1 MDGYLTAEVSA
12 SALARN
18 LATLRALV
26 PEGTAIWPVVKA
38 DAYGHGLA
46 TVLPVLAPRVEGLA
60 VATASEA
67 MQLRALG
74 FDKPLLAFFSVL
86 GFVDPAEGRD
96 AVEAL
101 VASGTTLTVT
111 SLGEARYLAEAVRPM
126 GRRARV
132 HLKIDTGMARGGV
145 WYQQAAELLAWLR
158 AAEALE
164 LTGAYTH
171 FATAD
176 EEDDHFVGEQLARFH
191 GVLEAGGGGAGL
203 VLHAANSAALL
214 GHPESHL
221 DLVRPGI
228 AVFGVRPA
236 PHVGRETELFPALRL
251 KARLMAVK
259 SVPAGTSASYGHDY
273 TFDREARVG
282 LVPVGYGDGY
292 LFALGNR
299 GTVRVLGA
307 DAPIRGRVTMD
318 QIIVDLSEIPEAAVG
333 DEVEIL
339 SPSPDA
345 PHSAAG
351 LAARAGTIPYEILT
365 RLGPRVRRV
374 LVD

>member
-18 LATLRALV
+18 LGVLRALV
-26 PEGTAIWPVVKA
+26 PEGTGLWPVVKA

-96 AVEAL
+96 AVAAL

-111 SLGEARYLAEAVRPM
+111 SADEMRFLAEAVRPL
-126 GRRARV
+126 GRRARI

-145 WYQQAAELLAWLR
+145 WHEEAPALLGLLR
-158 AAEALE
+158 AEEAFR

-176 EEDDHFVGEQLARFH
+176 EEDDAFVGVQLERFH
-191 GVLEAGGGGAGL
+191 AALAAAGGAEGL
-203 VLHAANSAALL
+203 TLHAANSAALL
-214 GHPESHL
+214 EHPESHL
-221 DLVRPGI
+221 DLVRPGL
-228 AVFGVRPA
+228 AVYGVRPA
-236 PHVGRETELFPALRL
+236 PHVGLDVELVPALRL

-259 SVPAGTSASYGHDY
+259 SVPAGTSASYGQAY
-273 TFDREARVG
+273 TFERPARVG

-292 LFALGNR
+292 LFALSNR
-299 GTVRVLGA
+299 STVRVLGA
-307 DAPIRGRVTMD
+307 DAPVRGRVTMD
-318 QIIVDLSEIPEAAVG
+318 QIIVELTDVPEARVG

-339 SPSPDA
+339 STCETD
-345 PHSAAG
+345 PHSASG

>member
-18 LATLRALV
+18 LETLRALL
-26 PEGTAIWPVVKA
+26 PAGTQMWPVVKA

-46 TVLPVLAPRVEGLA
+46 TVLPVLAPRVDGLA

-67 MQLRALG
+67 MRLRALG
-74 FDKPLLAFFSVL
+74 FDKPLLAFFSLL
-86 GFVDPAEGRD
+86 GFVDPGEGRE
-96 AVEAL
+96 ALAAL
-101 VASGTTLTVT
+101 VASGTTLTVA
-111 SLGEARYLAEAVRPM
+111 SLEEARYLAAEVRPL

-132 HLKIDTGMARGGV
+132 HLEIDTGMVRGGV
-145 WYQQAAELLAWLR
+145 WHREAPELLAWLR
-158 AAEALE
+158 QEETLE
-164 LTGAYTH
+164 LAGAYTH

-176 EEDDHFVGEQLARFH
+176 VEGTPFVAEQLARFRAA
-191 GVLEAGGGGAGL
+191 LAAGGGADGL
-203 VLHAANSAALL
+203 TLHAANSAAILD
-214 GHPESHL
+214 HPESHL
-221 DLVRPGI
+221 DLVRPGVV
-228 AVFGVRPA
+228 VFGVRPA
-236 PHVGRETELFPALRL
+236 PHVGRAVELTPALRL
-251 KARLMAVK
+251 KARLMVVK
-259 SVPAGTSASYGHDY
+259 DVPAGAAASYGQAY
-273 TFDREARVG
+273 TFERPARVG

-292 LFALGNR
+292 LYALSDR
-299 GTVRVLGA
+299 ATVRILGA
-307 DAPIRGRVTMD
+307 DAPVRGRVTMD
-318 QIIVDLSEIPEAAVG
+318 QIIVELTEIPEARVG

-339 SPSPDA
+339 SPRESD

>member
-74 FDKPLLAFFSVL
+74 FDKPLLAFLSVL

-101 VASGTTLTVT
+101 VASGSTLTVT
-111 SLGEARYLAEAVRPM
+111 SLDEARYLAEAVRPM

-145 WYQQAAELLAWLR
+145 WYQQAPELLAWLR
-158 AAEALE
+158 AEAALE

-176 EEDDHFVGEQLARFH
+176 EEDDRFVGEQLARFH
-191 GVLEAGGGGAGL
+191 SVLEAGGGGQGL

-214 GHPESHL
+214 GRPESHL

-236 PHVGRETELFPALRL
+236 PHVGRGVELEPALRL

-259 SVPAGTSASYGHDY
+259 DVPAGTSASYGHAY
-273 TFDREARVG
+273 TFERQARVG

-292 LFALGNR
+292 LVALSDR
-299 GTVRVLGA
+299 ATVRVLGA
-307 DAPIRGRVTMD
+307 DAPVRGRVTMD
-318 QIIVDLSEIPEAAVG
+318 QIIVELTGIPEAAVG

-339 SPSPDA
+339 SPNPDD

>member
-1 MDGYLTAEVSA
+1 
-12 SALARN
+12 
-18 LATLRALV
+18 
-26 PEGTAIWPVVKA
+26 
-38 DAYGHGLA
+38 
-46 TVLPVLAPRVEGLA
+46 VLPVLAPRVDGLA

-67 MQLRALG
+67 MRLRLLG
-74 FDKPLLAFFSVL
+74 FEKPLLAFFSVL
-86 GFVDPAEGRD
+86 GFVDPAEGR
-96 AVEAL
+96 EALAEL

-111 SLGEARYLAEAVRPM
+111 SLDEARYLAEAVRSLP
-126 GRRARV
+126 RAAQV

-145 WYQQAAELLAWLR
+145 WYEEAPELLAWLR
-158 AAEALE
+158 RAETLE
-164 LTGAYTH
+164 ITGAYTH

-176 EEDDHFVGEQLARFH
+176 EVDDGFVAEQLARFRR
-191 GVLEAGGGGAGL
+191 VLALGGGADDL

-214 GHPESHL
+214 EHPESHL
-221 DLVRPGI
+221 DLVRPGL

-236 PHVGRETELFPALRL
+236 PHLGRSATLTPALRL
-251 KARLMAVK
+251 RARLMAVK
-259 SVPAGTSASYGHDY
+259 DVPAGTSASYGHVY
-273 TFDREARVG
+273 TFARAARVG

-318 QIIVDLSEIPEAAVG
+318 QIIVELTDIPEAAVG
-333 DEVEIL
+333 DDVEIL
-339 SPSPDA
+339 SARELD
-345 PHSAAG
+345 PHSAVG

-374 LVD
+374 LVA